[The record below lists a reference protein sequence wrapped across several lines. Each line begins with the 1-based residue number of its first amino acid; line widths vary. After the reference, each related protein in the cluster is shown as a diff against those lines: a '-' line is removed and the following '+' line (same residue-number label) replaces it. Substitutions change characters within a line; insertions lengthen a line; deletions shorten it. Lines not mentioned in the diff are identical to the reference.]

1 MPCSAISAA
10 LPERSIACT
19 ARHGS
24 QKRFKVWL
32 TEYGYQTDPP
42 DPYLGWPWKTQTRFL
57 AHAEWLAY
65 RQPRVRSTAQFLL
78 YDDAP
83 RRDFAADDPRHWG
96 TFQTGLRT
104 ADGDKKAAYAGYQ
117 RMIHVPGR
125 ARRGRRV
132 RIFGLYRPATGAGRG
147 KRAVQARGTQPL
159 ADRQRRRA
167 RTRAA
172 SSSCAAG
179 RAATGAFR
187 IRFRAGDRTARTRAA
202 RLRVSP

>member
-10 LPERSIACT
+10 SPELSIGST

-125 ARRGRRV
+125 ARRGKRV
-132 RIFGLYRPATGAGRG
+132 RIFGLYRPATEPVEASLQFRREGRTRWRTVTTASTNESG
-147 KRAVQARGTQPL
+147 FLVV
-159 ADRQRRRA
+159 RRRA
-167 RTRAA
+167 RRD
-172 SSSCAAG
+172 
-179 RAATGAFR
+179 GAFR